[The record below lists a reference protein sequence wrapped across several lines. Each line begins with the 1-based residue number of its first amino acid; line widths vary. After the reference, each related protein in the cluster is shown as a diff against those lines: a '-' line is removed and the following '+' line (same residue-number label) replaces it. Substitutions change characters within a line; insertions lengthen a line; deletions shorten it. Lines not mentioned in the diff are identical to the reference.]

1 VTQPPATGRPV
12 TPGLDLARLQ
22 AYLDAEHPG
31 LRDGDLRAE
40 LIPGGRSNLTYT
52 LRDRSH
58 SWVLRRPP
66 LGHVLRTAHDMA
78 REHRVISALA
88 PTAVPVPGTVLLCTD
103 PEVIGAPFYV
113 MEYVDGTVY
122 RTAEQTAV
130 LGAERARTLAYTL
143 VDVLADL
150 HDVPPA
156 SVGLGDFGHPAGY
169 LERQVRRWKAQLDAS
184 RSRDLPGIEELHARL
199 AASVPVQSGAGV
211 VHGDYRLDNVVVDA
225 GGRVAAV
232 LDWEMATLG
241 DPLADL
247 GLLLVY
253 WDGLAR
259 IGGNAVATAVNPA
272 AGFPPGSAL
281 AARYA
286 RRRGADLTQ
295 LPWYTA
301 FGFFKLAVIA
311 EGIHYRFTQGK
322 TVGAGFEQLGQIVPP
337 LVAYGHATL
346 SEEG

>member
-1 VTQPPATGRPV
+1 V
-12 TPGLDLARLQ
+12 TPGLDIGRLRD
-22 AYLDAEHPG
+22 YLDREHPG

-40 LIPGGRSNLTYT
+40 LISGGKSNLTYA
-52 LRDRSH
+52 LRDDSH
-58 SWVLRRPP
+58 RWVLRRPP
-66 LGHVLRTAHDMA
+66 LGHVLRTAHDMG

-88 PTAVPVPGTVLLCTD
+88 PTAVPVPATVLLCAD

-113 MEYVDGTVY
+113 MEFVDGTIY
-122 RTAEQTAV
+122 RAAAQTAT
-130 LGAERARTLAYTL
+130 LGQERARTLSYTL

-150 HDVPPA
+150 HEVDPA
-156 SVGLGDFGHPAGY
+156 AVGLGDFGHPAGY
-169 LERQVRRWKAQLDAS
+169 LERQVRRWKGQLDAS
-184 RSRDLPGIEELHARL
+184 RSRDLPGIDELHARL
-199 AASVPVQSGAGV
+199 AKSAPAESGAGV

-259 IGGNAVATAVNPA
+259 IGGNAVATSVNPA
-272 AGFPPGSAL
+272 AGFPAGGEL

-286 RRRGADLTQ
+286 QRRGADLTR

-311 EGIHYRFTQGK
+311 EGIHYRFTRGQ
-322 TVGAGFEQLGQIVPP
+322 TVGAGFEQIGEIVPP

-346 SEEG
+346 SEEA

>member
-1 VTQPPATGRPV
+1 M
-12 TPGLDLARLQ
+12 TPGLDIARLR
-22 AYLDAEHPG
+22 AYLDTEHAG
-31 LRDGDLRAE
+31 LRDGELRAD
-40 LIPGGRSNLTYT
+40 LIPGGKSNLTYT
-52 LRDRSH
+52 LRDDSH
-58 SWVLRRPP
+58 TWVLRRPP

-78 REHRVISALA
+78 REYRVISALA
-88 PTAVPVPGTVLLCTD
+88 PTAVPVPRTLLLCPD
-103 PEVIGAPFYV
+103 AEVIGAPFYV
-113 MEYVDGTVY
+113 MEFVDGTVY
-122 RTAEQTAV
+122 RTAEQTAA
-130 LGAERARTLAYTL
+130 LGAERAGTLAFTL

-150 HDVPPA
+150 HEVDA
-156 SVGLGDFGHPAGY
+156 EAVGLGDFGHPAGY
-169 LERQVRRWKAQLDAS
+169 LERQVRRWKGQLDAS
-184 RSRDLPGIEELHARL
+184 RSRDLPGVDELHTRL
-199 AASVPVQSGAGV
+199 AESVPAESGASV

-225 GGRVAAV
+225 DGRVAAV

-272 AGFPPGSAL
+272 AGFPPGAAL

-286 RRRGADLTQ
+286 ERRGADLTR

-311 EGIHYRFTQGK
+311 EGIHYRFTRGK
-322 TVGAGFEQLGQIVPP
+322 TVGAGFEQIGQIVPP

-346 SEEG
+346 SEEA

>member
-1 VTQPPATGRPV
+1 MDFGYDDKTEEMR
-12 TPGLDLARLQ
+12 ARLLSFMDEFVYP
-22 AYLDAEHPG
+22 AEPLLD
-31 LRDGDLRAE
+31 
-40 LIPGGRSNLTYT
+40 
-52 LRDRSH
+52 
-58 SWVLRRPP
+58 
-66 LGHVLRTAHDMA
+66 
-78 REHRVISALA
+78 
-88 PTAVPVPGTVLLCTD
+88 
-103 PEVIGAPFYV
+103 
-113 MEYVDGTVY
+113 
-122 RTAEQTAV
+122 EQEA
-130 LGAERARTLAYTL
+130 
-143 VDVLADL
+143 
-150 HDVPPA
+150 
-156 SVGLGDFGHPAGY
+156 AGP
-169 LERQVRRWKAQLDAS
+169 RWTTPS
-184 RSRDLPGIEELHARL
+184 IVEELHARL
-199 AASVPVQSGAGV
+199 AESVPAESGAGV

-225 GGRVAAV
+225 DGRVAAV

-272 AGFPPGSAL
+272 AGFPPGGAL

-286 RRRGADLTQ
+286 ERRGADLTR

-322 TVGAGFEQLGQIVPP
+322 TVGAGFEQIGQIVPP

-346 SEEG
+346 SEEA

>member
-1 VTQPPATGRPV
+1 
-12 TPGLDLARLQ
+12 
-22 AYLDAEHPG
+22 
-31 LRDGDLRAE
+31 
-40 LIPGGRSNLTYT
+40 
-52 LRDRSH
+52 
-58 SWVLRRPP
+58 
-66 LGHVLRTAHDMA
+66 
-78 REHRVISALA
+78 
-88 PTAVPVPGTVLLCTD
+88 
-103 PEVIGAPFYV
+103 VIGAPFYV
-113 MEYVDGTVY
+113 MEFVEGTVY
-122 RTAEQTAV
+122 RTAAQTAA
-130 LGAERARTLAYTL
+130 LGAERARTLSYTL

-150 HDVPPA
+150 HEVDPSA
-156 SVGLGDFGHPAGY
+156 VGLGDFGRPAGY
-169 LERQVRRWKAQLDAS
+169 LERQVRRWKGQLDAS

-199 AASVPVQSGAGV
+199 AASTPAESGAGV

-259 IGGNAVATAVNPA
+259 IGGDAVATSVSPA
-272 AGFPPGSAL
+272 AGFPPGSEL

-286 RRRGADLTQ
+286 ERRGADLTR
-295 LPWYTA
+295 LPWYIA

-311 EGIHYRFTQGK
+311 EGIHYRFTQGQ

-346 SEEG
+346 SEEA